1 MDLTD
6 ILFSK
11 PFIGSESSSESSSG
25 SGGNAETGAF
35 RINLNSKTVGAG
47 YIPDWLFDNEDANMI
62 VLGEIN
68 IVNIAIQATFTI

>member
-35 RINLNSKTVGAG
+35 RINLNSIRVKK
-47 YIPDWLFDNEDANMI
+47 F
-62 VLGEIN
+62 
-68 IVNIAIQATFTI
+68 